1 MSCYKYGN
9 KSSTSHKQT
18 CSDLDLTWEGIVRND
33 KTYFK
38 HHKKIERKKKI
49 THTHTHI
56 YIYIKKQNGREKK
69 EI

>member
-38 HHKKIERKKKI
+38 HHEKIERKKN
-49 THTHTHI
+49 HI
-56 YIYIKKQNGREKK
+56 YIYRERERQNGREKK